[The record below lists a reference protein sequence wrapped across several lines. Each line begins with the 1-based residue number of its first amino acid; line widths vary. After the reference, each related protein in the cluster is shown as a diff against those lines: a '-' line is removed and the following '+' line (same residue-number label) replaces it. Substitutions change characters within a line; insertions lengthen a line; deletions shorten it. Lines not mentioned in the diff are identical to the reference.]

1 MEDATSLVLR
11 AKDGDVHAFAGL
23 YAQIYKDLYRFA
35 VCTLQNLHDA
45 EDAVSETV
53 LDAFAQI
60 GSLRKPE
67 SFKSWMFA
75 ILSVKCRPK
84 WLKIHTFTVLKLI
97 QSADVSQNS
106 FIPMLIFRLQALSI
120 PTFRTAHLMW
130 LSATCRL
137 AI

>member
-53 LDAFAQI
+53 LDAFSQI

-75 ILSVKCRPK
+75 ILSVNAERKYRIMGRQV
-84 WLKIHTFTVLKLI
+84 W
-97 QSADVSQNS
+97 N
-106 FIPMLIFRLQALSI
+106 
-120 PTFRTAHLMW
+120 
-130 LSATCRL
+130 
-137 AI
+137 

>member
-53 LDAFAQI
+53 LDAFSQI
-60 GSLRKPE
+60 AVCANQNPLKAGCLQ
-67 SFKSWMFA
+67 F
-75 ILSVKCRPK
+75 CR
-84 WLKIHTFTVLKLI
+84 
-97 QSADVSQNS
+97 
-106 FIPMLIFRLQALSI
+106 
-120 PTFRTAHLMW
+120 
-130 LSATCRL
+130 
-137 AI
+137 